1 LWCIV
6 VSVSWFV
13 FCSFKRNMSPIF
25 RDRLS
30 RFHTLD
36 EYEGRTGE
44 PLSLHKYLY
53 AHANP
58 VTGSD
63 PSGRCCSLV
72 EVSYV
77 GALIVV
83 GGYLAYSATP
93 DGRRANSALGQL
105 ILMQCVN
112 GIDAVYDLF
121 LPMSRIEDNEFS
133 RLAKEEAKVRK
144 MDPCEALKIIRKS
157 IEKDLREKYH

>member
-1 LWCIV
+1 
-6 VSVSWFV
+6 
-13 FCSFKRNMSPIF
+13 M
-25 RDRLS
+25 
-30 RFHTLD
+30 
-36 EYEGRTGE
+36 
-44 PLSLHKYLY
+44 
-53 AHANP
+53 
-58 VTGSD
+58 
-63 PSGRCCSLV
+63 
-72 EVSYV
+72 
-77 GALIVV
+77 V